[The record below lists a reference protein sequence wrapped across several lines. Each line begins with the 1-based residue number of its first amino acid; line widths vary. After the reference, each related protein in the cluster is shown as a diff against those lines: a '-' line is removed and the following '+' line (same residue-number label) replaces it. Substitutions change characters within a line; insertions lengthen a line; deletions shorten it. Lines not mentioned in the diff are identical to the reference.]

1 MPTQN
6 TGDQMMIS
14 LQWNYSSAPV
24 HTSHCKNFIIISTRK
39 ALKQKTRTR
48 GKILQELLGLGRL
61 AQTAGKHA
69 NPCQAEQGGIFKF
82 ALLLKQRIRQRG
94 MKEEGGVQ
102 TGSKG

>member
-1 MPTQN
+1 M
-6 TGDQMMIS
+6 
-14 LQWNYSSAPV
+14 
-24 HTSHCKNFIIISTRK
+24 
-39 ALKQKTRTR
+39 
-48 GKILQELLGLGRL
+48 QELLGLGRL